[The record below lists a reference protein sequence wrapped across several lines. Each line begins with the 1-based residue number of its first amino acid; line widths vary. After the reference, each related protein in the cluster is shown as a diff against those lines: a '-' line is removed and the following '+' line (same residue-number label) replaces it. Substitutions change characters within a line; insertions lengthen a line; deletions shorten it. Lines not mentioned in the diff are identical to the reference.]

1 MSRNPQSTPVQA
13 STLEERLH
21 LLEQALAH
29 LQAENESLRAE
40 NASLRVENAQLRL
53 KIRAL
58 EMAQARR
65 SPPAEDE
72 RQTLLQIQPT
82 ETVCLEIETADA
94 PVPPNLPSSTTKRVK
109 KKRLHGLDKL
119 ANLPVEKETVFLP
132 EEVERN
138 PGQWKEIRREVTHE
152 VIFHPGHL
160 AVHRMVRPRFVPV
173 ADREAR
179 PITAKAPAR
188 FSHDFVSASLA
199 IEIVL
204 SKYQEHGALHRLEQR
219 FKRMG
224 LDLPRQTQSDTV
236 ERFSLWVRPLYELI
250 KQRALQTNYLQIDET
265 FIKYINGRL
274 SGSGQGYF
282 WAINA
287 IGLAMVFTWIP
298 NRRHENAATVLDG
311 FNGLLQ
317 SDGYAAY
324 GNLAAARSGLVLLAC
339 WSHVF
344 RAFRDALA
352 DEPAHAK
359 TAMHEIGRLYTLEE
373 KWDRQG
379 IDEQT
384 RKARRAEHSLP
395 IAAQLK
401 TRLDAWAADMTI
413 PANKFRTAVGYTA
426 NRWEALME
434 CLRHGHTRLDTNLL
448 ESKFRPTKIG
458 AKNWTFIGHPSAGQ
472 KSAVIY
478 TLLTCCRM
486 HRIEPRA
493 YLTDLL
499 ERIVPAEHQPG
510 ADLLEELLP
519 WNWAKA
525 HPHRLVKEPQAAYHT

>member
-1 MSRNPQSTPVQA
+1 MSRPSQSKPVHAPTP
-13 STLEERLH
+13 EERLYR
-21 LLEQALAH
+21 LEQALAH
-29 LQAENESLRAE
+29 LQSENAALRA
-40 NASLRVENAQLRL
+40 ENAQLRL

-65 SPPAEDE
+65 GAPAEDE

-82 ETVCLEIETADA
+82 EPVQLEVEHADT

-109 KKRLHGLDKL
+109 KKRIHGLDKL

-132 EEVERN
+132 DEVERN
-138 PGQWKEIRREVTHE
+138 PSQWKEIRRDVTHE
-152 VIFHPGHL
+152 VLFHPGHL

-179 PITAKAPAR
+179 PIIAKAPAR

-204 SKYQEHGALHRLEQR
+204 SKYLEHGALHRLEQR

-250 KQRALQTNYLQIDET
+250 KRKALQTHYLQIDET

-287 IGLAMVFTWIP
+287 IGLAMVYTWIP

-311 FNGLLQ
+311 FSGLLQ

-324 GNLAAARSGLVLLAC
+324 TNLAGTRSDLVLLAC

-344 RAFRDALA
+344 RTFREALG

-373 KWDRQG
+373 TWNEQG
-379 IDEQT
+379 VDDET
-384 RKARRAEHSLP
+384 RKALRAEHSLP
-395 IAAQLK
+395 IANELK
-401 TRLDAWAADMTI
+401 TRLDAWAADMSI
-413 PANKFRTAVGYTA
+413 PSNKFRTAVGYAA
-426 NRWEALME
+426 NRWEALKE

-458 AKNWTFIGHPSAGQ
+458 AKNWTFIGHPAAGE

-493 YLTDLL
+493 YFTDLL
-499 ERIVPAEHQPG
+499 ERLVPAEHDPG
-510 ADLLEELLP
+510 TGLLDELLP
-519 WNWAKA
+519 WNWATA
-525 HPHRLVKEPQAAYHT
+525 HPHQLVKEPQAAYHTSAPLR